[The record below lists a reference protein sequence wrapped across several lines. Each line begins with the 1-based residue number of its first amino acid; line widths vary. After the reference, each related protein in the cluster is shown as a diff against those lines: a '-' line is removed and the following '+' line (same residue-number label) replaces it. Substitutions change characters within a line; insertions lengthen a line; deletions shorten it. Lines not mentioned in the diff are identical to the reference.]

1 MTNSQSSSLYRF
13 ANAEHF
19 SFRETNIHCLGQ
31 LNALAD
37 IQGLT
42 SLTINDD
49 GNPIISKDWRSYAI
63 YRLSHW
69 GLRVINEEEVVL

>member
-1 MTNSQSSSLYRF
+1 LGRIKQRF
-13 ANAEHF
+13 PNAEHF
-19 SFRETNIHCLGQ
+19 LFRETNIHCLGQ

-42 SLTINDD
+42 SLFIESE
-49 GNPIISKDWRSYAI
+49 GNLVTCKEWQKYAI

-69 GLRVINEEEVVL
+69 GLRIINGVEVS